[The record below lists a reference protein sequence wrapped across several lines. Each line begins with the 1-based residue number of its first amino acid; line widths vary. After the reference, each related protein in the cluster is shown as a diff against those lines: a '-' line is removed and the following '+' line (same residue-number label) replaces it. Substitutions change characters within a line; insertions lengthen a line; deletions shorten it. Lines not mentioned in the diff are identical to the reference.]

1 MAKCDLF
8 FPNFIPAC
16 GSISLNI
23 SSTSRVP
30 FSDIRSDASF
40 HPLIFIFVL
49 ISHQY
54 SRDWLLWLH
63 VSDINST
70 LRLIFF
76 CCWISYL
83 SSHFPDIKWAHYS
96 RMSGKTS
103 AQIFQTSYWL
113 QRKVYLSLHSDLLV
127 YHYHP
132 PGLMASH
139 SCLDAYR
146 IKGALL
152 YKTMITDAVRCSE

>member
-1 MAKCDLF
+1 MHKSFLPLLLHRIMQSCFHTGWKAFDGKVSSMAWHRVICSSRT
-8 FPNFIPAC
+8 FIPAC

-23 SSTSRVP
+23 SSTSSCAILRY
-30 FSDIRSDASF
+30 SF
-40 HPLIFIFVL
+40 RCIFPPSYLYICVN
-49 ISHQY
+49 ITSIQPEI
-54 SRDWLLWLH
+54 WLLWLH

-103 AQIFQTSYWL
+103 AQIFQTSY
-113 QRKVYLSLHSDLLV
+113 
-127 YHYHP
+127 
-132 PGLMASH
+132 
-139 SCLDAYR
+139 
-146 IKGALL
+146 
-152 YKTMITDAVRCSE
+152 